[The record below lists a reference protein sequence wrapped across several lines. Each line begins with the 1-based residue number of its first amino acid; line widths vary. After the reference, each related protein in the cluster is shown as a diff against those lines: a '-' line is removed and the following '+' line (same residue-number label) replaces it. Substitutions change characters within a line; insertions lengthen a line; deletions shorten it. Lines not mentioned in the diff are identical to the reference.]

1 MNPYHILIVLCAL
14 VVVSYLFNLVS
25 DFLRIPAV
33 LLLIGL
39 GMLLKEAGNAAG
51 FELPDTRVVV
61 ELLGI
66 TGLVLIV
73 LEGALDLKISA
84 EKRPVIVSSFL
95 AALLILLVCSGLIA
109 LVLHLLTGMSWRS
122 SIVYAVPLGVISS
135 AIAIPSVGRLQQA
148 KREFI
153 IYESSF
159 SDILGIMLF
168 NYVVL
173 ENWDSIGSVGYF
185 FLGIIGIIALA
196 VVSTL
201 FFLWLLNRTSSHN
214 KMFLMLA
221 ILMLIY
227 AISKLVHWP
236 SLMLVLLFGLA
247 MNNTGLFLKGK
258 LKNVFNPEKLKTIN
272 EEVKMLTGESAF
284 LIRTFFF
291 VLFGYSIEITRLN
304 DVHAITT
311 GLAILAAILMTRFV
325 FLRFIS
331 RTNVFPEIFIAP
343 RGLISIILFYGIPVA
358 LQNPAFN
365 DGILLFVILGS
376 NILMVIGL
384 LFSGKKYA
392 REMDEL

>member
-1 MNPYHILIVLCAL
+1 MNSYHILIVLCAL

-25 DFLRIPAV
+25 DKLRIPAV

-39 GMLLKEAGNAAG
+39 GMLLKEAGNSFG
-51 FELPDTRVVV
+51 YVLPDTRIIV

-73 LEGALDLKISA
+73 LEGSLDLKISA

-95 AALLILLVCSGLIA
+95 AALFILLVCSGLIA
-109 LVLHLLTGMSWRS
+109 AVLHMLTAMSWRS
-122 SIVYAVPLGVISS
+122 AFVYAVPLGVISS

-173 ENWDSIGSVGYF
+173 EDWDSIGSVGYF
-185 FLGIIGIIALA
+185 FLGIAGIIVLA
-196 VVSTL
+196 VLSTL

-221 ILMLIY
+221 ILLLIY
-227 AISKLVHWP
+227 AVSKMMHWP

-247 MNNTGLFLKGK
+247 MNNTSLFLKGK
-258 LKNVFNPEKLKTIN
+258 LKDVFKPEKLKTIN

-304 DVHAITT
+304 DLKVVLT
-311 GLAILAAILMTRFV
+311 GMAILGAIVITRFV

-331 RTNVFPEIFIAP
+331 RINVFPEILIAP

-358 LQNPAFN
+358 LQTPAFN

-376 NILMVIGL
+376 NILMVLGL
-384 LFSGKKYA
+384 LLSGKKYA

>member
-25 DFLRIPAV
+25 DKLRIPAV

-39 GMLLKEAGNAAG
+39 GMLLKEAGSAAG
-51 FELPDTRVVV
+51 FELPDTRMVV

-73 LEGALDLKISA
+73 LEGALDLKIA
-84 EKRPVIVSSFL
+84 ADKRPVIVSSFL
-95 AALLILLVCSGLIA
+95 SALLILLVCSGLIA
-109 LVLHLLTGMSWRS
+109 TVLHFLTGMTWRS

-173 ENWDSIGSVGYF
+173 EDWASIGSVGYF
-185 FLGIIGIIALA
+185 FLGIIGIVALA
-196 VVSTL
+196 VISTL
-201 FFLWLLNRTSSHN
+201 FFLWLLNRTNTHN
-214 KMFLMLA
+214 KMFLVLA

-227 AISKLVHWP
+227 AVSKLAHWP

-247 MNNTGLFLKGK
+247 MNNTSLFLKGK
-258 LKNVFNPEKLKTIN
+258 LKDVFKPEKLKTIN
-272 EEVKMLTGESAF
+272 EEVKLLTGETAF

-291 VLFGYSIEITRLN
+291 VLFGYSIDITRLN
-304 DVHAITT
+304 NIYVIIT
-311 GLAILAAILMTRFV
+311 GLSILAAILLTRFV

-331 RTNVFPEIFIAP
+331 KTNVFPEIFIAP
-343 RGLISIILFYGIPVA
+343 RGLISIILFYGIPVT

-384 LFSGKKYA
+384 LLSGKKYA